1 MSSCPSA
8 CLHASFW
15 LFAAASISIT
25 TGGAAF
31 GLPPEEVS
39 LRATPD
45 QAASRTAATEP
56 RLGKALGP
64 ALLGAFDARAGPG
77 ARGMAQSQLT
87 LSLPFADAG
96 AFVFGGEIMGRFGL
110 VPVEGGTALVGLAGG
125 IRVGHSPRADL
136 DVGLSLRIAHIHDAP
151 HGAWVDHTSD
161 PHRRPFVGARPHHG
175 GRRGPRARL
184 GGPRSRRAPS
194 PHRRGRAPRSYRR
207 PPGVRTPVRLADR
220 AHRPRLGAQ
229 SRGAPPESPRYF
241 DGGPVRVAQARSC
254 PRAQALRKY
263 SMAFWK
269 SFSTPSPSRHT
280 SPRLLHA
287 IALSASHAR
296 P

>member
-56 RLGKALGP
+56 RLGIALGP

-151 HGAWVDHTSD
+151 HGAWVDHTSETLTGD
-161 PHRRPFVGARPHHG
+161 PSWGLAHITAVGAALGLALEVPGLDGRLRLTAVVKLLGRIDGHRECGLPCDWPTAPIGLVWGLRAGARRPSLRATSTA
-175 GRRGPRARL
+175 GR
-184 GGPRSRRAPS
+184 
-194 PHRRGRAPRSYRR
+194 
-207 PPGVRTPVRLADR
+207 
-220 AHRPRLGAQ
+220 
-229 SRGAPPESPRYF
+229 
-241 DGGPVRVAQARSC
+241 
-254 PRAQALRKY
+254 
-263 SMAFWK
+263 
-269 SFSTPSPSRHT
+269 
-280 SPRLLHA
+280 
-287 IALSASHAR
+287 
-296 P
+296 